1 MRVSERVLAA
11 RGDDAILN
19 CSFTHPRQSSYSG
32 RINVNWL
39 TTAHPF
45 FTCSIHNS
53 SDADVSKCS
62 IPGYKYTLAGDPRQG
77 ALVLLIRNLTLADER
92 KYFCRVELEDGGET
106 SRGIDLRV
114 GEKPLILSLKEV
126 NRSQNGRLLECV
138 VEGNPLPTVT
148 WFSKSKQQS
157 QDPIGSEPSGMFQV
171 TSWVSL
177 HEDDQL
183 TCQAENPLGRA
194 EQTHP
199 EESSLVLIISV
210 CVTGGLL
217 LLLLVIGLV
226 VCRTLRRGQYPS
238 AALTPSIPGV
248 RLETILKQFHW
259 TSHPSTRTRPTTT
272 RPFSFLRVALWVLVL
287 TSALWTSTREQ
298 GHLDHQGDG
307 RLHVSLRG
315 ERWTLCSSEWL
326 PVDMMIFALLLLWIL
341 SAEKPLILSLKVV
354 NRSQKWTVTGVCRGG
369 KPTSYCHL
377 VLKVQAAVTGSNW
390 V

>member
-1 MRVSERVLAA
+1 MKMKPLQTFLLLVTAAAAASRSPINMSVSERVLAA
-11 RGDDAILN
+11 RGDDALLN

-39 TTAHPF
+39 TTEASSRPF
-45 FTCSIHNS
+45 FTCSFHNS

-62 IPGYKYTLAGDPRQG
+62 IPGYKYTLAGDLRQG

-114 GEKPLILSLKEV
+114 GEKPLILSLKEM
-126 NRSQNGRLLECV
+126 NRTKNGRSLECV

-183 TCQAENPLGRA
+183 TCQAENLLGRA

-226 VCRTLRRGQYPS
+226 VCRTLRRAPPPD
-238 AALTPSIPGV
+238 AAPVYEDPN
-248 RLETILKQFHW
+248 EAQNYQMK
-259 TSHPSTRTRPTTT
+259 
-272 RPFSFLRVALWVLVL
+272 
-287 TSALWTSTREQ
+287 
-298 GHLDHQGDG
+298 HLDSSSPCVYALAQPVSKDARMTRASAGDPD
-307 RLHVSLRG
+307 VYYSTV
-315 ERWTLCSSEWL
+315 EMSE
-326 PVDMMIFALLLLWIL
+326 
-341 SAEKPLILSLKVV
+341 
-354 NRSQKWTVTGVCRGG
+354 
-369 KPTSYCHL
+369 
-377 VLKVQAAVTGSNW
+377 
-390 V
+390 